1 MKNSL
6 KKNITAFFSLIC
18 VLIGSISGLFSTF
31 KIFKPIVSQETQATN
46 IDLYASTNVSIF
58 IREPAYSFIYNNKIY
73 FIDNGDNLLK
83 VYDIDGKVFDS
94 NYMDLSAYDIKDAC
108 LNENE
113 LYLLIQKE
121 ITETSSTKTIN
132 TVIKINLE
140 SSTFKI
146 TEFDAQISL
155 DPKYDIFNVTNISL
169 LNDLSDEQPAKD
181 YLLFTFSSSTIGEK
195 SKIILLNDSLSLVTK
210 RSIDI
215 NFDNNDNTT
224 NLIKT
229 LSCVDV
235 NDKVYLLF
243 VYKTKIIYYPVNY
256 LNSLTILDQDNQTIP
271 ENAFEIPSNTTEE
284 SSSRSSQR
292 ENITEAMITSFN
304 GKDYLAIT
312 FKDLDD
318 NNECLRLY
326 SFNLDGGTADE
337 KRSFVL
343 EVECINSNFGIIN
356 GNYFA
361 YPDKDN
367 QSLNYITFTS
377 SNGVNKALPI
387 QNPECEINYLS
398 VDEFVYKKANRVT
411 ELFENPWGAS
421 SDIAIGID
429 TNVVKIGTAHLLNG
443 TQISDYDYCM
453 YTNSNGNNFGY
464 IKNDYLDLLPQIS
477 VREAGYKVIKDEN
490 GIERAKASIW
500 ANSSLYSLPT
510 TFCKGKIGKS
520 NLVTETIMQIE
531 ENSLVEILDVLG
543 GYTANNVKMLKVKIN
558 DNQVGYIEARC
569 VRNPVDTVDFVITNA
584 IIKNDG
590 TKVYLS
596 DSSDATTLPFTLN
609 SGKTVRINGK
619 RNTKTG
625 FTSITFNDE
634 YGNEFTGFIETDY
647 IKADA
652 WSTLQILGCILIAIN
667 IGLLIL
673 ILIFKKNHLGSHGQK
688 VSEDEVITK

>member
-18 VLIGSISGLFSTF
+18 VLIGSISGLFSAF
-31 KIFKPIVSQETQATN
+31 KIFKPIVSQETHATN
-46 IDLYASTNVSIF
+46 IDLYTSTNVSIF
-58 IREPAYSFIYNNKIY
+58 IREPAYSFFYNNKIY
-73 FIDNGDNLLK
+73 FIDNGDKLLK
-83 VYDIDGKVFDS
+83 VYDINGKVFEN
-94 NYMDLSAYDIKDAC
+94 NYKDLSAYEIKDAC

-132 TVIKINLE
+132 TVVKINLE
-140 SSTFKI
+140 SNIFET
-146 TEFDAQISL
+146 TEFDTQISL
-155 DPKYDIFNVTNISL
+155 DPKYDIFNVTNVSL
-169 LNDLSDEQPAKD
+169 LDDSSDVQSAKD
-181 YLLFTFSSSTIGEK
+181 YSLFTFSSSTIGEK
-195 SKIILLNDSLSLVTK
+195 SKIILLNDSLSPVTA
-210 RSIDI
+210 SPIDI
-215 NFDNNDNTT
+215 NFDNNDNTA

-235 NDKVYLLF
+235 NGKGKVYLLF
-243 VYKTKIIYYPVNY
+243 VYKSKIIYYPVNY
-256 LNSLTILDQDNQTIP
+256 LNSLTILAQENQTIP
-271 ENAFEIPSNTTEE
+271 ENGFEIPSN
-284 SSSRSSQR
+284 SARLSQR

-304 GKDYLAIT
+304 EKDYLAIT

-326 SFNLDGGTADE
+326 SFNLAGGTADE

-356 GNYFA
+356 GNCFA
-361 YPDKDN
+361 YPDKAN
-367 QSLNYITFTS
+367 QALNYITFTS
-377 SNGVNKALPI
+377 SNGANKALPI
-387 QNPECEINYLS
+387 QNPECEIDYLS
-398 VDEFVYKKANRVT
+398 VDEFVYKKAKRVT

-429 TNVVKIGTAHLLNG
+429 ANVVKIGTAHLLNG

-464 IKNDYLDLLPQIS
+464 IKNEYLDLLPQIS

-584 IIKNDG
+584 TIKNDG

-596 DSSDATTLPFTLN
+596 ASSDATALPFTLN

-647 IKADA
+647 IKADT